1 MQYLKLDGIKLRST
15 EGVLLGY
22 ALVKADG
29 FLYFC
34 PAPIPKDCCWS
45 EGLLREIADVL
56 QEKNREWQ
64 GIIDQAFRGDAGSP
78 V

>member
-1 MQYLKLDGIKLRST
+1 MQYLKLDGIKLRNT
-15 EGVLLGY
+15 TGVLLGY
-22 ALVKADG
+22 ALVKEDG
-29 FLYFC
+29 LMYFY
-34 PAPIPKDCCWS
+34 PAPLSRNCHWS

-56 QEKNREWQ
+56 REKNREFQ

>member
-1 MQYLKLDGIKLRST
+1 MQYLKLDGIKLCST
-15 EGVLLGY
+15 KGVLLGY
-22 ALVKADG
+22 ALVKEDG

-34 PAPIPKDCCWS
+34 PAPIPKDCQWS